1 MSSQIELV
9 PASHTGTGR
18 LTRMPVICV
27 ASATV
32 NALLGMICA
41 SGVVPVS
48 TWTRADAD
56 AVVGINETMT
66 TATRMNRRFTSA
78 PLTKGA
84 SHLGRAFSS
93 ERSGW
98 RKYPI
103 GLVQLHRG
111 EDSVARLP
119 WRRLAWTPSP
129 SNLHWPSRRPCREP
143 ATCSDLLMKMPT
155 LGTVL
160 MSCSYELP
168 D

>member
-1 MSSQIELV
+1 MSIGPLKGTVPRGLRSKPSCWLSRVMSSQIELV
-9 PASHTGTGR
+9 LESHTGTGR

-78 PLTKGA
+78 LLTKGA

-98 RKYPI
+98 PKYPV

-111 EDSVARLP
+111 DDSVAD
-119 WRRLAWTPSP
+119 
-129 SNLHWPSRRPCREP
+129 RPCRRQP
-143 ATCSDLLMKMPT
+143 
-155 LGTVL
+155 G
-160 MSCSYELP
+160 
-168 D
+168 

>member
-9 PASHTGTGR
+9 LESHTGTGR

-78 PLTKGA
+78 LLTKGA

-98 RKYPI
+98 RKKPV

-111 EDSVARLP
+111 ADSVAD
-119 WRRLAWTPSP
+119 SP
-129 SNLHWPSRRPCREP
+129 SVHYPGRRRHLICTGP
-143 ATCSDLLMKMPT
+143 AGVHVVKPQRARTC
-155 LGTVL
+155 
-160 MSCSYELP
+160 
-168 D
+168 

>member
-9 PASHTGTGR
+9 LESHTGTGR

-56 AVVGINETMT
+56 AVGGINETMT
-66 TATRMNRRFTSA
+66 NATRMNRRFTSA
-78 PLTKGA
+78 LLTKGA
-84 SHLGRAFSS
+84 SHLGGAFSS
-93 ERSGW
+93 DRWGGP
-98 RKYPI
+98 RYRV

-111 EDSVARLP
+111 EDSVAD
-119 WRRLAWTPSP
+119 
-129 SNLHWPSRRPCREP
+129 RPCG
-143 ATCSDLLMKMPT
+143 S
-155 LGTVL
+155 
-160 MSCSYELP
+160 
-168 D
+168 